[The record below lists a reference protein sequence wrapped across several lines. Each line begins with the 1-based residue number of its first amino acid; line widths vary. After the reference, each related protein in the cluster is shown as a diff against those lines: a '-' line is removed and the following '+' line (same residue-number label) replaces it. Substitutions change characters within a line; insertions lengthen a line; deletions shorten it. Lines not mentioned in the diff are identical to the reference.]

1 MKTDN
6 PGGDR
11 GDDPD
16 AWLGLSRES
25 RGDGPPDGAGWFR
38 DCRNA
43 AIVLTGWPLG
53 RRGEIGPAA
62 QADSRRA
69 FVLIGLALGL
79 FAAPVAWIAEGL
91 GLTALG
97 AAVFATVAVVVLTN
111 AQAEGGA
118 AAAAA
123 DLADIETGSDRRFA
137 LIAGCVGAIL
147 LARIAGL
154 AALAPLSAMLGAL
167 IAAQILSAATMALTA
182 LTRAV
187 WAGGEG
193 DPVGDPLYNR
203 DGSVALWISG
213 GAALLLA
220 ILFIGFW
227 TALVAAVVCLVV
239 VAAVWAS
246 ADLCGMPRDR
256 NFLYTVRIKTELAVI
271 LTVVAVG

>member
-1 MKTDN
+1 MAH
-6 PGGDR
+6 PM
-11 GDDPD
+11 
-16 AWLGLSRES
+16 
-25 RGDGPPDGAGWFR
+25 GPAGFG

-182 LTRAV
+182 LTTAV